1 MLVVRNPSAKAGD
14 ARDSGLSPR
23 LGRSPGVG
31 NGNLLQYTCL
41 QCSATHSSILAWK
54 ISWIE
59 ELGGYSP
66 WGCKESDTTE
76 HTHTHTH
83 SWEEGPSCFS
93 LAPSF
98 TIQEGQRC
106 IFHLWTF
113 APAVPSPAM
122 LFPISSISRLVLSL
136 QPLAYMP
143 LLPRGQPRPFFV
155 NSSHSLSD
163 TLSSFFNCAH
173 HNRNDQIVCFT

>member
-1 MLVVRNPSAKAGD
+1 MEI
-14 ARDSGLSPR
+14 
-23 LGRSPGVG
+23 
-31 NGNLLQYTCL
+31 Y
-41 QCSATHSSILAWK
+41 SSILASSVWQPTPVFLPGK
-54 ISWIE
+54 KSWIE
-59 ELGGYSP
+59 EPGGYSP
-66 WGCKESDTTE
+66 WGCKESGTTE

-98 TIQEGQRC
+98 TIHEGQRC

-122 LFPISSISRLVLSL
+122 LFPVSSISWLVLSL

-143 LLPRGQPRPFFV
+143 LLPRGQPRSFFV
-155 NSSHSLSD
+155 NSSDSLSD
-163 TLSSFFNCAH
+163 TPGSFFNCAH